1 MPLPDPSLLDPAGC
15 LAAGVTLA
23 APIAGYLVF
32 GQETPSPFS
41 LAALRPYA
49 ARFLDAKV
57 GLSAEKRGPPPEH
70 DLAFVLVHHADVTG
84 TVAVE
89 ARRVTAS
96 DGALVARAES
106 LRPSGGLAA
115 LAQRCTR
122 VFLVHAGSPDDPA
135 ALLVACLLAGTSLGP
150 VVDLAEPRLFGVKSG
165 RERLARGVL
174 DHAQERVVHLL
185 AEGPVAEGLPAE
197 GIVLQRA
204 EPAEGEIRRQ
214 VQRRQ
219 EQHR

>member
-1 MPLPDPSLLDPAGC
+1 VPLPDPSLLDPAGC

-165 RERLARGVL
+165 RERLARAL
-174 DHAQERVVHLL
+174 DA
-185 AEGPVAEGLPAE
+185 
-197 GIVLQRA
+197 
-204 EPAEGEIRRQ
+204 RRG
-214 VQRRQ
+214 
-219 EQHR
+219 